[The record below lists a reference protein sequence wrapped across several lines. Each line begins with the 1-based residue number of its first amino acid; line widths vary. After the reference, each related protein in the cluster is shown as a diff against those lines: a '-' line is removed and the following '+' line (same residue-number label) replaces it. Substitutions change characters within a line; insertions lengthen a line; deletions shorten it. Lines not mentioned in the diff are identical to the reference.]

1 MHKLFHTTKSDI
13 IEMSWD
19 EIYELMGRLIKHNF
33 YNEFVEY
40 LGSPPHVIK
49 HDESLKLL
57 QDRKPS
63 RIYLNEIYGDNENGK
78 KNESEVR

>member
-13 IEMSWD
+13 IEISWD

-49 HDESLKLL
+49 HDESLKSL
-57 QDRKPS
+57 QDRKQS
-63 RIYLNEIYGDNENGK
+63 RIYLNEIYGENGE
-78 KNESEVR
+78 KNESKVR